1 MTSRPIL
8 FSAPMVRALLAGTK
22 TQTRRLVK
30 PQPPGDGYVLG
41 LCTSSTIREQEGKCR
56 WIREDLFSD
65 QKDGDDYFA
74 CPYGQ
79 PGDRLWV
86 KETHRFGIGW
96 DKSKPTQI
104 PPAASIRYEADGA
117 LRGDIQKIEP
127 GKARP
132 SLFMRQAFSRLT
144 LELVEIRVER
154 LQDITEADAIAEGIE
169 QRESGAWKNYLF
181 ETAHPKRGKPITDEQ
196 HRIMG
201 YVDPRESYRSL
212 WEKLNGPGSWS
223 LNPCVWALTF
233 RRITP

>member
-1 MTSRPIL
+1 MKSRPIL

-30 PQPPGDGYVLG
+30 PQPPFGCRYLINGANNAALCQSLDNPAVWVPPTPSSGDHRLP
-41 LCTSSTIREQEGKCR
+41 
-56 WIREDLFSD
+56 
-65 QKDGDDYFA
+65 

-86 KETHRFGIGW
+86 KETHRFGIAW
-96 DKSKPTQI
+96 DKSKPTEI
-104 PPAASIRYEADGA
+104 PTVAAIRYEADGVI
-117 LRGDIQKIEP
+117 RTTGQKLET

-144 LELVEIRVER
+144 LEITEIRVER
-154 LQDITEADAIAEGIE
+154 LHAITEADAISEGIE
-169 QRESGAWKNYLF
+169 QRESSAWKNYLF
-181 ETAHPKRGKPITDEQ
+181 ETAHPKRGKAITDEQ

-212 WEKLNGPGSWS
+212 WEKINGPGSWA
-223 LNPCVWALTF
+223 LNPYVWVLTF
-233 RRITP
+233 RRVTP

>member
-1 MTSRPIL
+1 MKSRPIL

-30 PQPPGDGYVLG
+30 PQPPFGCRYLINGANNAA
-41 LCTSSTIREQEGKCR
+41 LCQSLDNPAVWVPITPSSVDHR
-56 WIREDLFSD
+56 LP
-65 QKDGDDYFA
+65 

-117 LRGDIQKIEP
+117 LRGDIQKIEA

-144 LELVEIRVER
+144 LNIAEIRLER
-154 LQDITEADAIAEGIE
+154 LQAITEADARAEGVTPPSCP
-169 QRESGAWKNYLF
+169 QVG
-181 ETAHPKRGKPITDEQ
+181 TARDA
-196 HRIMG
+196 
-201 YVDPRESYRSL
+201 YRVL
-212 WEKLNGPGSWS
+212 WELLNGPGSWA
-223 LNPCVWALTF
+223 LNPYVWVLTF
-233 RRITP
+233 RRVTP